1 MERRRESRSFGFVL
15 CLLIGIL
22 LGSLGT
28 YYVLSMNYTNESN
41 RLKREI
47 NEKEDEIKN
56 LEKKQKEETKKESVD
71 ITSDETKKEY
81 NQLLNQNLKPV
92 FMYLNHT
99 RTTYDDSNFT
109 DLEMTNATCYYLKE
123 QEDHS
128 MFEKEDNSDEKKTI
142 QFSKLNPFAKTLFG
156 VEIKKE
162 QLDETILKEDK
173 ITCQY
178 DKNIKD
184 VLYKVTKIIDHQET
198 GEIEITYDD
207 ISGVLEDDEKKDKI
221 NDLKKDDYFEYE
233 ESDVQAK
240 YQLLLKKISNS
251 EYQIIRNK
259 KV

>member
-81 NQLLNQNLKPV
+81 NQLLNQKLKPV

-184 VLYKVTKIIDHQET
+184 ALYKVTKIIDHQET

-221 NDLKKDDYFEYE
+221 DDLKKDDYFEYE

-240 YQLLLKKISNS
+240 YQLVLKKISNS

>member
-47 NEKEDEIKN
+47 NEKEDEIKK

-81 NQLLNQNLKPV
+81 NQLLNQKLKPV

-184 VLYKVTKIIDHQET
+184 ALYKVTKIIDHQET

-221 NDLKKDDYFEYE
+221 DDLKKDDYFEYE

>member
-47 NEKEDEIKN
+47 NEKEDEIKK
-56 LEKKQKEETKKESVD
+56 LENKQKEETKKESVD

-92 FMYLNHT
+92 LMYLNHT

-184 VLYKVTKIIDHQET
+184 ALYKVTKIIDHQET

-221 NDLKKDDYFEYE
+221 EDLKKDDYFEYE

>member
-81 NQLLNQNLKPV
+81 NQLLNQKLKPV

-184 VLYKVTKIIDHQET
+184 ALYKVTKIIDHQET

>member
-1 MERRRESRSFGFVL
+1 MERKRESRSFGFIL

-28 YYVLSMNYTNESN
+28 YYVLSMNYSNETN

-47 NEKEDEIKN
+47 NEKENEIKKLQN
-56 LEKKQKEETKKESVD
+56 KQKEETKKESVD
-71 ITSDETKKEY
+71 ITADDTKKEY
-81 NQLLNQNLKPV
+81 NQLLNQKLKPAL
-92 FMYLNHT
+92 MYLNHT
-99 RTTYDDSNFT
+99 RTTYDDSDFT
-109 DLEMTNATCYYLKE
+109 DLEIANATCYYLKDQDDE
-123 QEDHS
+123 NI
-128 MFEKEDNSDEKKTI
+128 FEKGNNSDEKRTI

-162 QLDETILKEDK
+162 QLDETILKDET

-178 DKNIKD
+178 DKDMKD

-207 ISGVLEDDEKKDKI
+207 ISGVLDNDKKKDKI
-221 NDLKKDDYFEYE
+221 EDLKKDDYFEYE

-240 YQLLLKKISNS
+240 YQLVLKKVSNN
-251 EYQIIRNK
+251 EYQIISNK
-259 KV
+259 KI

>member
-81 NQLLNQNLKPV
+81 NQLLNQKLKPV